1 MQMHTPASN
10 SSPTFSTIGQ
20 NPSLLQRMSDIPQV
34 PPRSLSPAPDKEPP
48 QKPTSTSRN
57 RSRPALP
64 RSFASGSP
72 AVEPNGPTGLPPTP
86 HANPLSAASPSP
98 ESPNDIKFTQFPDH
112 IRASLVPDLQYPSP
126 LREPAP
132 TPIEQDTPSHFPQ
145 PLIVAPSGRTHV
157 TDGTPD
163 NPTISPSTSSQYA
176 LNDTHTEPDQVHRPV
191 EHLIKLA
198 SARDERLLKLRET
211 FEHRSGELSTFSMD
225 ALHATQAVHDR
236 IEPLKQLAE
245 ETRTQAEQMLQEANK
260 TRDLSDRLM
269 ASAEALSADMLSA
282 KTHLGR
288 VTERSEQMTRFV
300 LKSLFDWLAA
310 LRTREQD
317 KIAAVETELAEQA
330 AAMIAA
336 RRQEELQRQLG
347 RRKAEE
353 QEKKE
358 AAKLEEERE
367 SARKRAEEEEQ
378 IEAARKKSYDEQ
390 RAAVMAD
397 KRRANEVH
405 AQSIQAERERR
416 VGDASG
422 SSSGSSIRDSNVP
435 LDVSPREPINTTG
448 LSTTFAWAPTLHSQ
462 PSSQLSVLRTPVGTA
477 ASPSVPRLLVDK
489 TTPPPMCFVPAQTEA
504 GRTVNTD
511 LPLSS
516 ITLASELPPRN
527 VGKTPQH
534 PFSSQMSRQPVQEQM
549 QPQASQRV
557 ALKLDWKQA
566 GVKREPSIEEVPAQ
580 RTHPSF
586 LQASPELADVIDHQ
600 YRERG
605 TPTQDTSRDQ
615 HARTSSTS
623 ESHANS
629 VHATQPED
637 RYHRNYPLARAPSQE
652 GGSVHRQDFLHSRVI
667 PTTDVARTYDRQ
679 DSLSSD
685 RSPSPW
691 NGRNRYS
698 PSPPSY
704 SRRPR
709 SRSRSPSYPRKR
721 ARSGT
726 PRFDTRQAVGPAF
739 PPRGTYRTP
748 SPPLSPRRYR
758 YERSPLANDYRGR
771 PFSAEYDTRQFI
783 DPHVRER
790 RMEEPRMN
798 VNARRYDPPF
808 EDAETRPVIPIE
820 ERERWHQH
828 RQRPTPSLGER
839 ERTPTPPPRTGEM
852 EPGGLLGRIA
862 MNVADDRGRGRG
874 RLAPGTIRGGPNTRR
889 GIRGGFS
896 GGRGRGT
903 APGPTPALL
912 SRMTET
918 TTHRTMAPAPTLSDR
933 MRQD

>member
-1 MQMHTPASN
+1 M
-10 SSPTFSTIGQ
+10 
-20 NPSLLQRMSDIPQV
+20 
-34 PPRSLSPAPDKEPP
+34 
-48 QKPTSTSRN
+48 
-57 RSRPALP
+57 
-64 RSFASGSP
+64 
-72 AVEPNGPTGLPPTP
+72 
-86 HANPLSAASPSP
+86 
-98 ESPNDIKFTQFPDH
+98 
-112 IRASLVPDLQYPSP
+112 
-126 LREPAP
+126 LR
-132 TPIEQDTPSHFPQ
+132 
-145 PLIVAPSGRTHV
+145 
-157 TDGTPD
+157 
-163 NPTISPSTSSQYA
+163 
-176 LNDTHTEPDQVHRPV
+176 
-191 EHLIKLA
+191 
-198 SARDERLLKLRET
+198 
-211 FEHRSGELSTFSMD
+211 
-225 ALHATQAVHDR
+225 
-236 IEPLKQLAE
+236 
-245 ETRTQAEQMLQEANK
+245 EANK

-310 LRTREQD
+310 LRTREHE
-317 KIAAVETELAEQA
+317 KIAAVEAELAEQA
-330 AAMIAA
+330 AAEIAA

-353 QEKKE
+353 QGKKE
-358 AAKLEEERE
+358 AAKREEEERE
-367 SARKRAEEEEQ
+367 AARKRAEEEQ
-378 IEAARKKSYDEQ
+378 SEAARKKVYDEQ

-405 AQSIQAERERR
+405 AQFIQAERERR

-435 LDVSPREPINTTG
+435 LEVSPREPINNTG
-448 LSTTFAWAPTLHSQ
+448 LSTSAWAPTLHSQ
-462 PSSQLSVLRTPVGTA
+462 ASSQLSVLRTPAGAA
-477 ASPSVPRLLVDK
+477 ASPSNPRLLVDR
-489 TTPPPMCFVPAQTEA
+489 TTPPPMCFIPAQTEA

-534 PFSSQMSRQPVQEQM
+534 PSFNQRSRQPVPEQV
-549 QPQASQRV
+549 QSQASQRV
-557 ALKLDWKQA
+557 AHKLEWQRV

-580 RTHPSF
+580 RTQTSF
-586 LQASPELADVIDHQ
+586 LQASPELADVVDRQ
-600 YRERG
+600 YREQVITRG
-605 TPTQDTSRDQ
+605 TPTQDKSRDQ
-615 HARTSSTS
+615 HARASSTS
-623 ESHANS
+623 GSHANS
-629 VHATQPED
+629 LHATQPED
-637 RYHRNYPLARAPSQE
+637 FYHRSYPLARAPSQE
-652 GGSVHRQDFLHSRVI
+652 GGPVHRQDSLHSHVV
-667 PTTDVARTYDRQ
+667 PTTDVVRTYDRQ
-679 DSLSSD
+679 DSMSSD

-726 PRFDTRQAVGPAF
+726 PRFDTRQVVGRWERPRSRELRRPDYDWDRPRTF
-739 PPRGTYRTP
+739 YDHDRGRQPDSRQRPLPPRGSYRTP
-748 SPPLSPRRYR
+748 SPPRSPRRYR
-758 YERSPLANDYRGR
+758 YERSPLANDYRSR

-808 EDAETRPVIPIE
+808 EDAETRPVIPME
-820 ERERWHQH
+820 KRERWHQH

-852 EPGGLLGRIA
+852 ESGGLLRRIE
-862 MNVADDRGRGRG
+862 MNVTDDRGRGRG

-889 GIRGGFS
+889 GMRGGFS

-903 APGPTPALL
+903 ASGPTPALL

-933 MRQD
+933 MQQD